1 MDITPAVATGRQIIE
16 RYGDG
21 RFQVS
26 GQRLE
31 GSVLVFPDRAERW
44 PVTGMGDV
52 SLDSLAP
59 IRAAAERIDV
69 LLLGTGRTF
78 ALLSADLRRELR
90 EAGIVVESMDTGA
103 ACRTYNILLL
113 EERQVAAALIA
124 VD

>member
-44 PVTGMGDV
+44 PVTAMDDV
-52 SLDSLAP
+52 TIATLAP
-59 IRAAAERIDV
+59 ILAAAERVDI

-78 ALLSADLRRELR
+78 ALLPADLRHGLR